1 MGWKYILFDL
11 DGTLTDSNEG
21 ILNCVVYALEA
32 AGKEIPDRETLL
44 KFIGPPLVDGF
55 QEITGMTREEA
66 VTATAKYRER
76 YGVIGLFENK
86 PYEGI
91 EQVLSELKKQGKLL
105 ALATSKPETY
115 AVRILQHFH
124 LMKYFDVVTSG
135 DEVKNPKPAPD
146 TFLFAAKQLGVPVDE
161 CIVIEDS
168 TNGGKAAKAAKM
180 PCIWMHNPDSGD
192 QEIPDTVLEITAWT
206 KENIEKIMKFLH
218 FDQEKVIK

>member
-115 AVRILQHFH
+115 AIRILQHFH
-124 LMKYFDVVTSG
+124 LMKYFDETVGSELDGTRNDKAEVIREALRRLNISKEEYRDVIMVG
-135 DEVKNPKPAPD
+135 DRRHDIIGAGKCGIES
-146 TFLFAAKQLGVPVDE
+146 LGVYYGFAEPGELEQAGADYIAHSVSD
-161 CIVIEDS
+161 
-168 TNGGKAAKAAKM
+168 
-180 PCIWMHNPDSGD
+180 
-192 QEIPDTVLEITAWT
+192 VLEIVGDEGM
-206 KENIEKIMKFLH
+206 KER
-218 FDQEKVIK
+218 

>member
-32 AGKEIPDRETLL
+32 AGMEIPDRETLL

-105 ALATSKPETY
+105 VLATSKPETY

-124 LMKYFDVVTSG
+124 LMKYFDETVGSELDCGVLIS
-135 DEVKNPKPAPD
+135 PKRH
-146 TFLFAAKQLGVPVDE
+146 TGMSL
-161 CIVIEDS
+161 
-168 TNGGKAAKAAKM
+168 
-180 PCIWMHNPDSGD
+180 W
-192 QEIPDTVLEITAWT
+192 
-206 KENIEKIMKFLH
+206 
-218 FDQEKVIK
+218 